1 MMSAFPIDESV
12 CGQCRV
18 STYDLLT
25 TTGLLIRS
33 DGGGRLRTV
42 DRKGFA
48 LLEFFREKYHH
59 ALKMTLIVSVDVS
72 LLLLQLPLN
81 STDRYI
87 HIISHIIPICTRF
100 FALDICI
107 VPVIFAGE
115 LQTLDDG
122 QASSYFQ
129 VLYQLQL
136 LQYVT

>member
-25 TTGLLIRS
+25 TTRLLIRS

-59 ALKMTLIVSVDVS
+59 ALKMTLTVSVDVS
-72 LLLLQLPLN
+72 LLLLQLPLK

-87 HIISHIIPICTRF
+87 QIREHLLTYIAYYTDMYKIFCTRH
-100 FALDICI
+100 LYSTCHICWGTTD
-107 VPVIFAGE
+107 FR
-115 LQTLDDG
+115 
-122 QASSYFQ
+122 
-129 VLYQLQL
+129 
-136 LQYVT
+136 